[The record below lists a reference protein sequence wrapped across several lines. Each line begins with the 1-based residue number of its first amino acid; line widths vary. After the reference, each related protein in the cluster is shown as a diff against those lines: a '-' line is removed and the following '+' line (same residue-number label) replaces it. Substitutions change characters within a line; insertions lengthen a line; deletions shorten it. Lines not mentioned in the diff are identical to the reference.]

1 MKHIIQKMI
10 NKADVILFDL
20 DGTLIDTEKLYF
32 RFWKEACA
40 YYGFTMSDNNAL
52 FMRSLDRE
60 TAIKYFNDISGGLL
74 DYDQTR
80 NKRIELM
87 NDYFN
92 SHDIEVKDGAKE
104 LLILLKEKGKK
115 IYIVTANKEEKA
127 YSILARIGFIDLID
141 GVISSKSV
149 RRGKPYPDVYLKAC
163 EIIKKPPQEVVVF
176 EDSPHGL
183 KSAYDAGC
191 FTVMV
196 EDLSPYKDDMDY
208 VNAHIKSLKE
218 IT

>member
-1 MKHIIQKMI
+1 MI
-10 NKADVILFDL
+10 NDIKNKINNVNTIFFDL

-32 RFWKEACA
+32 RFWKEACSF
-40 YYGFTMSDNNAL
+40 YGFTLNDENAL
-52 FMRSLDRE
+52 YMRSLDRE
-60 TAIKYFNDISGGLL
+60 MAISYFKKISKGKL
-74 DYDQTR
+74 DYDKTR
-80 NKRIELM
+80 DKRIQLM
-87 NDYFN
+87 NEYLLT
-92 SHDIEVKDGAKE
+92 HEIEIKDGAKE
-104 LLILLKEKGKK
+104 LLVSLKNKGKK

-127 YSILARIGFIDLID
+127 YSILTQIGFIDLVD

-149 RRGKPYPDVYLKAC
+149 KRGKPFKDVYVKGC
-163 EIIKKPPQEVVVF
+163 EMVEKTPQEVVVF

-208 VNAHIKSLKE
+208 VTAHIKSLRE
-218 IT
+218 II